1 MYCNGLEKL
10 HINQSQSRDSPKR
23 KPEAQLKMPGRTS
36 ATTHKPKIDLIPSLE
51 GRILEKRNALAHR
64 KKAKPNRGS
73 VVFQQS
79 RYSFHLKF
87 LIVVFL

>member
-10 HINQSQSRDSPKR
+10 HINQSQSRYSPKR

-36 ATTHKPKIDLIPSLE
+36 VNTQTKNDLIPSLE